1 MINFKITNKGEY
13 INVIMLHF
21 PKHLKKEIYLMVN
34 FHSEKKTTIMKRHHN
49 QCIMNLMKYCLPFL
63 Y

>member
-34 FHSEKKTTIMKRHHN
+34 FHSEKKTHYHEAT
-49 QCIMNLMKYCLPFL
+49 P
-63 Y
+63 